1 MKISNLSQVEVTD
14 EEDENDLGGT
24 DCDHESGH
32 DLAEKHSSVKIPPNT
47 NVQTVLMRQKARRE
61 EARQEAAAKKQKDK
75 EDRERQKQLI
85 EEKKEK
91 RKTVK
96 GERRR

>member
-1 MKISNLSQVEVTD
+1 MEVSDD
-14 EEDENDLGGT
+14 EDDLGAPGVS
-24 DCDHESGH
+24 SGDLSH
-32 DLAEKHSSVKIPPNT
+32 DPNSGQDSSDKQSSYKIPPNT
-47 NVQTVLMRQKARRE
+47 NVQTVLLRQKAKRE

-75 EDRERQKQLI
+75 EDRERQKQSI